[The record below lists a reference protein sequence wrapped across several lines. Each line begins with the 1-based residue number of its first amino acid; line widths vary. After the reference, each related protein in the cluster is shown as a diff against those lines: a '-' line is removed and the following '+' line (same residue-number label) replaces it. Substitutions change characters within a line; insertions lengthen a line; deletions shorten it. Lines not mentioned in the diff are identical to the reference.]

1 MRGCLKVR
9 VEEESFERV
18 LKGRSVLRGAK
29 NYRDISY
36 RLEVIS
42 RIFKYMGTTSSRSQ
56 AL

>member
-36 RLEVIS
+36 RLEVI